1 MKIETHQINNTTIAE
16 VISNRIIIENAA
28 DGIDLLGNLY
38 YQGFDKII
46 WYQQNITP
54 SFFDL
59 KNQMAGDI
67 LQKFSTYGVRL
78 SIVGNFDTYTQE
90 SKSLHDFIIESNKRK
105 HINFV
110 SSLSQALECL
120 ADTSNKKV

>member
-1 MKIETHQINNTTIAE
+1 VKIVTHQINNIVIAE
-16 VISNRIIIENAA
+16 VISDQPIITNA
-28 DGIDLLGNLY
+28 DEGIDLLGNLY
-38 YQGFDKII
+38 YQGFDRLV
-46 WYQQNITP
+46 WYEQNIAP

-78 SIVGNFDTYTQE
+78 SIVGNFEKYTRE
-90 SKSLHDFIIESNKRK
+90 SKSLHDFISESNKRQ

-110 SSLSQALECL
+110 SSLSEALACL
-120 ADTSNKKV
+120 